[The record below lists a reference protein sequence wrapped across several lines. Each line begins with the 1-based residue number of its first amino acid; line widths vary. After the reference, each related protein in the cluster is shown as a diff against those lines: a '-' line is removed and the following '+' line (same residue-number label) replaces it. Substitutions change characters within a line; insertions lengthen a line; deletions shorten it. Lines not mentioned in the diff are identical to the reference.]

1 MISFDPSRLDV
12 SEIESGQYGLFY
24 GDRVLHT
31 LPGKPVS
38 HRSQRLL
45 FHIRDELDSHGL
57 LRIKDDTLVKPH
69 FNSSYTILGVEQEL
83 VASDTDRTWDFRRW
97 LGNDPILHP
106 CAGPEI
112 IDQMARWEC
121 VDTYLASIGL
131 HRLNLPLLYDDRSLH
146 SSDEEYAEAV
156 EGALPPQEYAE
167 RVSKE
172 YQSLFP
178 AQRAVT
184 LHLNHIH
191 HGLLLLPMVL
201 AQGGCSSAEY
211 ANAALAAHAALS
223 QAFPD
228 ATPSGHQKD
237 FEAMRGHA
245 ETALAYIRASGV
257 EPMMQ
262 RFVLGEKV
270 LSDELRDNEFKE
282 VKGANPVDAIKNT
295 ADEYVVAYLNSCG
308 GRILW
313 GIRDS
318 DGVCVGVQL
327 SYEQRDRVRREVVS
341 KLKEIKPSIDP
352 SQYRITLHR
361 VVEGGSYK
369 DDLFVVEVCVPS
381 VPNSEPYYTGGNEC
395 FVRLDG
401 VKKKLSGPELTDW
414 IRRRITH
421 KT

>member
-1 MISFDPSRLDV
+1 
-12 SEIESGQYGLFY
+12 
-24 GDRVLHT
+24 
-31 LPGKPVS
+31 
-38 HRSQRLL
+38 
-45 FHIRDELDSHGL
+45 
-57 LRIKDDTLVKPH
+57 
-69 FNSSYTILGVEQEL
+69 
-83 VASDTDRTWDFRRW
+83 
-97 LGNDPILHP
+97 
-106 CAGPEI
+106 
-112 IDQMARWEC
+112 
-121 VDTYLASIGL
+121 
-131 HRLNLPLLYDDRSLH
+131 
-146 SSDEEYAEAV
+146 
-156 EGALPPQEYAE
+156 
-167 RVSKE
+167 
-172 YQSLFP
+172 
-178 AQRAVT
+178 
-184 LHLNHIH
+184 
-191 HGLLLLPMVL
+191 
-201 AQGGCSSAEY
+201 
-211 ANAALAAHAALS
+211 
-223 QAFPD
+223 
-228 ATPSGHQKD
+228 
-237 FEAMRGHA
+237 
-245 ETALAYIRASGV
+245 
-257 EPMMQ
+257 MQ